1 MQNFQ
6 FNIELS
12 RIDILFIIHV
22 KLINILFFKFGFIR
36 PRHLRKEPDMQ
47 SDVFKRFHVQFNQ
60 TASNVNVVGVQ
71 EELGGPELGSN
82 KYSCGML

>member
-22 KLINILFFKFGFIR
+22 KLINILFLNSALYVLGISVKNRTCRATSLNVSTSNLIKQL
-36 PRHLRKEPDMQ
+36 PMSTWWACRK
-47 SDVFKRFHVQFNQ
+47 N
-60 TASNVNVVGVQ
+60 
-71 EELGGPELGSN
+71 
-82 KYSCGML
+82 